1 MKKLLLGIGL
11 GIALLAQQAMAVTQV
26 FTVAAGTAWNATNF
40 FTIGSRLNSIAIN
53 TGTSGGATNLTYA
66 LIDAPT
72 NAPAFGWGPIK
83 YTNGAYVQL
92 SQYLTNITKITTN
105 FSGFMSTNIFTNAVY
120 TYTNTVG
127 ATSNDW
133 RRLVVG
139 GLGSNSVTSVT
150 VLSGPVF
157 VTYGLGLTNN
167 NIGVTFTVTVDY
179 DPYL

>member
-11 GIALLAQQAMAVTQV
+11 ALALATQQASAITQV
-26 FTVAAGTAWNATNF
+26 FTVAAGFAWNATNF
-40 FTIGSRLNSIAIN
+40 FTIGSRINSIAIS
-53 TGTSGGATNLTYA
+53 TGTSGGATNLVYA

-83 YTNGAYVQL
+83 QTNSGYMQI

-120 TYTNTVG
+120 TYTNYVG

-133 RRLVVG
+133 RRIVVG
-139 GLGSNSVTSVT
+139 GVGSNSVTAVT

-167 NIGVTFTVTVDY
+167 NIGTAITVTVDY

>member
-1 MKKLLLGIGL
+1 MNKLLLGLGL
-11 GIALLAQQAMAVTQV
+11 GFSLMLQQALAVTQV
-26 FTVAAGTAWNATNF
+26 FTVAPGTAWNATNF
-40 FTIGSRLNSIAIN
+40 FTIGSRINSIAIN
-53 TGTSGGATNLTYA
+53 TGTAGGATNLNYA

-83 YTNGAYVQL
+83 QTNSGYMQL
-92 SQYLTNITKITTN
+92 SQYLTNLTKITTN
-105 FSGFMSTNIFTNAVY
+105 FSGFMSTNTFTNAVY
-120 TYTNTVG
+120 TYTNFVG

-133 RRLVVG
+133 RRLVAG
-139 GLGSNSVTSVT
+139 GVGSNSVQNVT

-167 NIGVTFTVTVDY
+167 NIGVTFTVTIDY

>member
-1 MKKLLLGIGL
+1 MKNFFLTLGL
-11 GIALLAQQAMAVTQV
+11 ALSLCAANVAEATTQV

-40 FTIGSRLNSIAIN
+40 FTIGSRINTITIN
-53 TGTSGGATNLTYA
+53 TGAAGGVTNLTYA

-83 YTNGAYVQL
+83 QTNAAYVQL

-105 FSGFMSTNIFTNAVY
+105 FTGFTYTNTFTNAVY
-120 TYTNTVG
+120 TYTNTVAAG
-127 ATSNDW
+127 SNDW

-139 GLGSNSVTSVT
+139 TVGSNSSLT
-150 VLSGPVF
+150 VFSGTAY

-167 NIGVTFTVTVDY
+167 NIGVGFTVTVDY